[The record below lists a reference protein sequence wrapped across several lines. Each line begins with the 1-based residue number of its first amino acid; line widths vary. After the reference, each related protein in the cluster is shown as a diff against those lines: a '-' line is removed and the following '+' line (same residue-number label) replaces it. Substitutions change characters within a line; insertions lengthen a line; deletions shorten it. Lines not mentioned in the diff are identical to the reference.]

1 MKFRVFSKLVEA
13 HLGSFSDVSGV
24 ILRAQNFVEDF
35 SVSRNFDLKILK
47 NSRFLMMNNVF
58 FIYAFV

>member
-13 HLGSFSDVSGV
+13 HLGSFYAVSGV
-24 ILRAQNFVEDF
+24 ILRAQNVVEDF